1 MSTFHITTHKYD
13 LTIIFVSLR
22 HFEYYRGILF
32 LTTNQIKAFDPVF
45 FSRIHVALRFRELTK
60 EAKQKIWEAFLNKV
74 DVVALT
80 ASELDNLVNRERQI
94 KNTTRTAMSL
104 AKSPGEKLAYPH
116 LAETLD
122 AIQSDFA
129 EMSLPE

>member
-1 MSTFHITTHKYD
+1 M
-13 LTIIFVSLR
+13 
-22 HFEYYRGILF
+22 
-32 LTTNQIKAFDPVF
+32 
-45 FSRIHVALRFRELTK
+45 ALRFRELTK